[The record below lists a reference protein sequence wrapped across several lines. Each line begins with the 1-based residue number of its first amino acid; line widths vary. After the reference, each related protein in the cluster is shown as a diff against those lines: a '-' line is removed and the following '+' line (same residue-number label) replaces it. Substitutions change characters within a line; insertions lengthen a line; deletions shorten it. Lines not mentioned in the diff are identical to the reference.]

1 MDNIKTVSNVSL
13 IDDELNKIMKL
24 ARIAVENGEMT
35 KDEISKFIAE
45 KGNEYFIQIFEAS
58 DDKFAFMLLDDI
70 MESLPSILKRYKG
83 DDSDEV

>member
-1 MDNIKTVSNVSL
+1 MDNIKTVSNVTL

-45 KGNEYFIQIFEAS
+45 NGNEYFIKIFEAS

-70 MESLPSILKRYKG
+70 IESLPSILNRYKG

>member
-45 KGNEYFIQIFEAS
+45 KGNEYFIGIFEAS
-58 DDKFAFMLLDDI
+58 DDEFAFMLLDDI